1 MPFTLGE
8 TREYLQSRGVR
19 WPEQMLAE
27 CYMVMGGIPYYLQQI
42 DRSMSLAQNVDRM
55 FFIMAENHRRPSKYY
70 LEERNNWNWW
80 RHTQKQMNAGLLKPE
95 RVELFK
101 KMLEEGEKYR
111 RVNQYD

>member
-1 MPFTLGE
+1 MTKDERWLVQ
-8 TREYLQSRGVR
+8 RNAVR
-19 WPEQMLAE
+19 A
-27 CYMVMGGIPYYLQQI
+27 
-42 DRSMSLAQNVDRM
+42 
-55 FFIMAENHRRPSKYY
+55 FMAENHRRPSKYY